1 MPVVSLRYPCSAFV
15 VPMKIHCLKC
25 GVALRPKDARNTS
38 FCREIKPLKVSIS
51 VFFSPASS
59 PISKIQNPCSFS
71 AAVLSFVSDNKSES
85 LNHSPQSFDIIVL
98 LPIPCGPDNTSIVSN
113 LMPGIITRAIAP
125 HKVLRITARVYGLSS
140 APR

>member
-38 FCREIKPLKVSIS
+38 FCLDIKPRSVSIS
-51 VFFSPASS
+51 VFLSPASS

-71 AAVLSFVSDNKSES
+71 AAVLSFVSDSNRES
-85 LNHSPQSFDIIVL
+85 LNHSPQSLDIIVL
-98 LPIPCGPDNTSIVSN
+98 FPIPCGPDSTSIVSN
-113 LMPGIITRAIAP
+113 FIPGTITLATAP
-125 HKVLRITARVYGLSS
+125 HSVLRITARVYGLSS